1 VKTSTLPF
9 ALLLLSLSAAAA
21 CAQTNVRS
29 LGALGDGIADDTAVL
44 QQAVSSGKADLY
56 FPKGTYRIT
65 RTLEFD
71 LTQTGFASVT
81 GDGTASLRMEGPGPA
96 LRFTGSH
103 GGTAAPETVKPQVWA
118 RERSPMVAGVEI
130 VGRHAEADG
139 IEAVGT
145 MQMTLSRVVIRE
157 ARHGI
162 HLVQR
167 NRNVAIADCHLY
179 NNSGVGVFYDDV
191 NLHQSNITNC
201 HISYN
206 RGGGVVSHGGNV
218 RNLQIG
224 TCDIEGNHAADGPP
238 SANVCLD
245 STSGSIGEVTI
256 TGCTIQH
263 THKAPD
269 SANIR
274 ITGAGT
280 DTGLAKRT
288 GQAATREGHVT
299 IAGNVFSDVQVNVEI
314 RNARGVTLT
323 GNTFWEGFAHDLYVQ
338 RCSNVV
344 VSGNNFDRN
353 PRYAVNGTLGV
364 ENNGILIEDSSDVS
378 LTGNVVSGVLR
389 KPAAVQV
396 LDSRRILIN
405 SNSILDSDGSGLL
418 LRAVSDS
425 MISGNLVRD
434 DRTPDLRS
442 RSAAIEVTGGSGNL
456 VGGNLTREK

>member
-1 VKTSTLPF
+1 MKPL
-9 ALLLLSLSAAAA
+9 ALVLLSLSAAVA

-29 LGALGDGIADDTAVL
+29 LGAAGDGVADDTAVL
-44 QQAVSSGKADLY
+44 QQAVASGTVDLY
-56 FPKGTYRIT
+56 FPKGIYRLT
-65 RTLEFD
+65 RTIEFD
-71 LTQTGFASVT
+71 LAQTGFASVT
-81 GDGTASLRMEGPGPA
+81 GDGTASIRMEGAGPA

-103 GGTAAPETVKPQVWA
+103 GGTAAPETVKPQVWE
-118 RERSPMVAGVEI
+118 RERAPMVTGVEI

-145 MQMTLSRVVIRE
+145 MQMTVSRVVVRE
-157 ARHGI
+157 VRHGV
-162 HLVQR
+162 HLVRR
-167 NRNVAIADCHLY
+167 NRNVTIADCHLY
-179 NNSGVGVFYDDV
+179 NNSGVGVFYDEV

-206 RGGGVVSHGGNV
+206 RCGGVVSHGGNV

-224 TCDIEGNHAADGPP
+224 TCDIEANHGADGPP
-238 SANVCLD
+238 SANVWLD
-245 STSGSIGEVTI
+245 SSRGSIGEVTI

-263 THKAPD
+263 TRKAPD

-280 DTGLAKRT
+280 DAGLAERT
-288 GQAATREGHVT
+288 GQTATREGHVT
-299 IAGNVFSDVQVNVEI
+299 IASNVFSDVQVNVEI
-314 RNARGVTLT
+314 RDARGVTVT
-323 GNTFWEGFAHDLYVQ
+323 GNTFWEGFVHDLHVQ

-353 PRYAVNGTLGV
+353 PRYAVNGTLGA

-378 LTGNVVSGVLR
+378 LTGNVLSGVLR

-396 LDSRRILIN
+396 FDSRRILIN
-405 SNSILDSDGSGLL
+405 GNSILDSDGNGLL
-418 LRAVSDS
+418 FRDVSDS
-425 MISGNLVRD
+425 MVSGNIVRD
-434 DRTPDLRS
+434 DRVPDLRS
-442 RSAAIEVTGGSGNL
+442 SSAPVELKGGSGNL